1 MNTVRSIG
9 RYRIEALLGTG
20 AMGEVYRAHDP
31 AIDRL
36 VAIKVVRPELV
47 AGSGGEQLLERFRR
61 EARAAGRRFHP
72 NIVAIWDF
80 GDDNGMPF
88 LVMELVEGKSLDQL
102 IKSSGPLA
110 QDRSVGI
117 ITQVLSALG
126 FAHANGI
133 VHRDIK
139 PSNIMVLPGG
149 QVPGEQVKV
158 ADFGIARLEASE
170 FTIVGDLL
178 GTPAYMAPEQL
189 SGGPIDHRTDLFA
202 TGVILFEML
211 TGVKPFR
218 GKSIT
223 EIISFMEKRGPED
236 IRALNPAVPEAMK
249 HVIGKSVAFDP
260 GQRYADAAAFSK
272 AVADAMPGPS
282 MPGPSMPGPS
292 MLSPSMPGLSGEPQL
307 SGSALSK
314 AQAQLT
320 TNAAHT
326 TAGEASFSAELLRA
340 TERDLATFIGPM
352 ASIAVKRAVGNASDL
367 LGLYELL
374 GKQVANP
381 KDRAEFLARGRQ
393 RAAAGL
399 GRPRPPPGPAPAK
412 TIEPQSVSPA
422 RSPNPASIVA
432 IESDLTR
439 YIGPIARIL
448 VKRELGKFESL
459 AKLCLVLATHI
470 PDERERRAFLN
481 AHGAE

>member
-88 LVMELVEGKSLDQL
+88 LVMELVEGQSLDQL
-102 IKSSGPLA
+102 IKASGLLT
-110 QDRSVGI
+110 QDRSVTI

-139 PSNIMVLPGG
+139 PSNVMVLPGD
-149 QVPGEQVKV
+149 QVKV

-202 TGVILFEML
+202 AGVILFEML

-218 GKSIT
+218 GKSLT

-236 IRALNPAVPEAMK
+236 VRALNPAVPEAMK

-260 GQRYADAAAFSK
+260 AQRYADAAVFSK
-272 AVADAMPGPS
+272 AVAEAMLGP
-282 MPGPSMPGPS
+282 
-292 MLSPSMPGLSGEPQL
+292 GEPQL
-307 SGSALSK
+307 RGSARIE
-314 AQAQLT
+314 AQAQITVSSAQT
-320 TNAAHT
+320 TSR
-326 TAGEASFSAELLRA
+326 EASFSAELLRE

-352 ASIAVKRAVGNASDL
+352 ALIAVKRASRNASDL

-374 GKQVANP
+374 GRQVADP
-381 KDRAEFLARGRQ
+381 KDRAQFLARGRQ
-393 RAAAGL
+393 RAAAEL
-399 GRPRPPPGPAPAK
+399 GRPRPPLAPAPVQ
-412 TIEPQSVSPA
+412 TIERPSVSA
-422 RSPNPASIVA
+422 RPPNPASIVA
-432 IESDLTR
+432 IEADLTR

>member
-9 RYRIEALLGTG
+9 RYRVEALLGTG

-80 GDDNGMPF
+80 GDDDGMPF
-88 LVMELVEGKSLDQL
+88 LVMELVEGRSLDQV
-102 IKSSGPLA
+102 IKSSGSIQPA
-110 QDRSVGI
+110 RSVAI

-126 FAHANGI
+126 FAHENGI

-139 PSNIMVLPGG
+139 PSNIMVL
-149 QVPGEQVKV
+149 QDDRVKV
-158 ADFGIARLEASE
+158 ADFGIARIEASE

-202 TGVILFEML
+202 AGVILFEML

-223 EIISFMEKRGPED
+223 EIMSLMEKRGPED
-236 IRALNPAVPEAMK
+236 IRALNPAVPEALK
-249 HVIGKSVAFDP
+249 RVIAKSVAFDP
-260 GQRYADAAAFSK
+260 AQRYPDAATFARAAGDALPAATSQLRGRG
-272 AVADAMPGPS
+272 VASSDTE
-282 MPGPSMPGPS
+282 
-292 MLSPSMPGLSGEPQL
+292 GE
-307 SGSALSK
+307 
-314 AQAQLT
+314 T
-320 TNAAHT
+320 TPVEATFAAETLH
-326 TAGEASFSAELLRA
+326 GI
-340 TERDLATFIGPM
+340 ERDLATFIGPM
-352 ASIAVKRAVGNASDL
+352 ASIAVKRAARQANDVL
-367 LGLYELL
+367 VLYELL
-374 GKQVANP
+374 ARQVANP
-381 KDRAEFLARGRQ
+381 TDRAEFLARGRQ
-393 RAAAGL
+393 RAAEGL
-399 GRPRPPPGPAPAK
+399 GRPRSPPR
-412 TIEPQSVSPA
+412 ISSA
-422 RSPNPASIVA
+422 RTVEQRPDPTGNAPNPASILA

-448 VKRELGKFESL
+448 VKRELTKFESL

-470 PDERERRAFLN
+470 PDERQRRAFLN

>member
-47 AGSGGEQLLERFRR
+47 AGSGGAQLLERFRR

-80 GDDNGMPF
+80 GDDNGTPF
-88 LVMELVEGKSLDQL
+88 LVMELVDGQSLDQL
-102 IKSSGPLA
+102 IKSCGSLEPR
-110 QDRSVGI
+110 RSVAI

-126 FAHANGI
+126 FAHASGI

-139 PSNIMVLPGG
+139 PSNIMVLPGD
-149 QVPGEQVKV
+149 QVKV

-223 EIISFMEKRGPED
+223 EIMCFMETRGPED

-260 GQRYADAAAFSK
+260 AQRYADAAAFSR
-272 AVADAMPGPS
+272 AVADATPS
-282 MPGPSMPGPS
+282 
-292 MLSPSMPGLSGEPQL
+292 LRGEPQL
-307 SGSALSK
+307 TA
-314 AQAQLT
+314 
-320 TNAAHT
+320 NAAQT
-326 TAGEASFSAELLRA
+326 TSGEATFSAEALRE

-367 LGLYELL
+367 LALYEAL
-374 GKQVANP
+374 GRQVANP
-381 KDRAEFLARGRQ
+381 KDRARMRL
-393 RAAAGL
+393 L
-399 GRPRPPPGPAPAK
+399 
-412 TIEPQSVSPA
+412 
-422 RSPNPASIVA
+422 
-432 IESDLTR
+432 L
-439 YIGPIARIL
+439 
-448 VKRELGKFESL
+448 
-459 AKLCLVLATHI
+459 
-470 PDERERRAFLN
+470 RERLQDFVDAVMD
-481 AHGAE
+481 AADKSGD

>member
-47 AGSGGEQLLERFRR
+47 AGSGGAQLLERFRR

-80 GDDNGMPF
+80 GDDNGTPF
-88 LVMELVEGKSLDQL
+88 LVMELVDGQSLDQL
-102 IKSSGPLA
+102 IKSCGSLEPR
-110 QDRSVGI
+110 RSVAI

-126 FAHANGI
+126 FAHASGI

-139 PSNIMVLPGG
+139 PSNIMVLPG
-149 QVPGEQVKV
+149 EQVKV
-158 ADFGIARLEASE
+158 ADFGIARLETSE

-223 EIISFMEKRGPED
+223 EIISFMERRGPED
-236 IRALNPAVPEAMK
+236 IRALNPGVPEAMK

-260 GQRYADAAAFSK
+260 AQRYADAAAFSK
-272 AVADAMPGPS
+272 AVADAMPAL
-282 MPGPSMPGPS
+282 PGE
-292 MLSPSMPGLSGEPQL
+292 SPPP
-307 SGSALSK
+307 A
-314 AQAQLT
+314 A
-320 TNAAHT
+320 NAAQT
-326 TAGEASFSAELLRA
+326 ISDEASFSPELLRQ

-352 ASIAVKRAVGNASDL
+352 ASIAVKRAVRNASDL
-367 LGLYELL
+367 LALYELL
-374 GKQVANP
+374 ARHVADP

-399 GRPRPPPGPAPAK
+399 GRPRPPPEPAPAQ
-412 TIEPQSVSPA
+412 TIERKSVSPA
-422 RSPNPASIVA
+422 QSPNPASIVA

-470 PDERERRAFLN
+470 PDERERRAFLD

>member
-47 AGSGGEQLLERFRR
+47 AGSGGAQLLERFRR

-80 GDDNGMPF
+80 GDDNGTPF
-88 LVMELVEGKSLDQL
+88 LVMELVEGQSLDQL

-110 QDRSVGI
+110 QDRSVAI

-126 FAHANGI
+126 FAHASGI

-139 PSNIMVLPGG
+139 PSNIMVLPGD
-149 QVPGEQVKV
+149 QVKV
-158 ADFGIARLEASE
+158 ADFGIARLETSE

-189 SGGPIDHRTDLFA
+189 SGGPIDPRTDLFA

-211 TGVKPFR
+211 TAVKPFR

-249 HVIGKSVAFDP
+249 RVIAKSVAFDP
-260 GQRYADAAAFSK
+260 AQRYADAAVFSK
-272 AVADAMPGPS
+272 AVADAMPGQPR
-282 MPGPSMPGPS
+282 
-292 MLSPSMPGLSGEPQL
+292 EPQL
-307 SGSALSK
+307 RSSARPE

-320 TNAAHT
+320 ANAAQT
-326 TAGEASFSAELLRA
+326 TPGGASFSAELLRE

-352 ASIAVKRAVGNASDL
+352 ASVAVKRAIRNTSDL
-367 LGLYELL
+367 LALYELL
-374 GKQVANP
+374 GRQVADP

-399 GRPRPPPGPAPAK
+399 GQPRPPSAPAPAK
-412 TIEPQSVSPA
+412 TIERSSVSPA
-422 RSPNPASIVA
+422 QPPNPASIVA

>member
-80 GDDNGMPF
+80 GDDNGLPF
-88 LVMELVEGKSLDQL
+88 LVMELIEGQSLDQL

-110 QDRSVGI
+110 QARCVAI

-126 FAHANGI
+126 FAHASGI

-139 PSNIMVLPGG
+139 PSNVMVLPGD
-149 QVPGEQVKV
+149 QVKV

-202 TGVILFEML
+202 AGVILFEML

-249 HVIGKSVAFDP
+249 RVIGKSVAYDP
-260 GQRYADAAAFSK
+260 ARRYANAAAFSK
-272 AVADAMPGPS
+272 AVADAMPGLP
-282 MPGPSMPGPS
+282 
-292 MLSPSMPGLSGEPQL
+292 GEPQL
-307 SGSALSK
+307 TA
-314 AQAQLT
+314 
-320 TNAAHT
+320 NAAQT
-326 TAGEASFSAELLRA
+326 TSREATFSAELLRE

-352 ASIAVKRAVGNASDL
+352 ASIAVKRAVSNASDL
-367 LGLYELL
+367 LELYETL
-374 GKQVANP
+374 GRQVADP

-399 GRPRPPPGPAPAK
+399 GRPRPPLAPAK
-412 TIEPQSVSPA
+412 TIERSSASPA
-422 RSPNPASIVA
+422 KSPNPASIVA

>member
-47 AGSGGEQLLERFRR
+47 AGSGGAQLLERFRR

-80 GDDNGMPF
+80 GDDNGTPF
-88 LVMELVEGKSLDQL
+88 LVMELVEGQSLDQL
-102 IKSSGPLA
+102 IKSCGSLEPR
-110 QDRSVGI
+110 RSVAI

-126 FAHANGI
+126 FAHASGI

-139 PSNIMVLPGG
+139 PSNIMVL
-149 QVPGEQVKV
+149 PGEQVKV

-223 EIISFMEKRGPED
+223 EIISFMERRGPED
-236 IRALNPAVPEAMK
+236 IRALNPGVPEAMK

-260 GQRYADAAAFSK
+260 AQRYADAAAFSK
-272 AVADAMPGPS
+272 AVADAMPAL
-282 MPGPSMPGPS
+282 PGE
-292 MLSPSMPGLSGEPQL
+292 SPPP
-307 SGSALSK
+307 A
-314 AQAQLT
+314 A
-320 TNAAHT
+320 NAAQT
-326 TAGEASFSAELLRA
+326 ISDEASFSPELLRE

-352 ASIAVKRAVGNASDL
+352 ASIAVKRAVRNASDL
-367 LGLYELL
+367 LALYGLLARH
-374 GKQVANP
+374 VADP

-399 GRPRPPPGPAPAK
+399 GRPRPPPEPAPAQ
-412 TIEPQSVSPA
+412 TIERKSVSPA
-422 RSPNPASIVA
+422 QSPNPASIVA

-470 PDERERRAFLN
+470 PDERERRAFLD

>member
-80 GDDNGMPF
+80 GDDNGTPF
-88 LVMELVEGKSLDQL
+88 LVMELVDGQSLDQL
-102 IKSSGPLA
+102 IKSCGSFEPR
-110 QDRSVGI
+110 RSVAI
-117 ITQVLSALG
+117 VTQVLSALG
-126 FAHANGI
+126 FAHASGI

-139 PSNIMVLPGG
+139 PSNIMVLPGD
-149 QVPGEQVKV
+149 QVKV

-223 EIISFMEKRGPED
+223 EIMSFMEQRGPED

-260 GQRYADAAAFSK
+260 AQRYADAPAFSR
-272 AVADAMPGPS
+272 AVADAMPGL
-282 MPGPSMPGPS
+282 PG
-292 MLSPSMPGLSGEPQL
+292 E
-307 SGSALSK
+307 
-314 AQAQLT
+314 AQLT
-320 TNAAHT
+320 ANGAQT
-326 TAGEASFSAELLRA
+326 GSRASFSAELLREA
-340 TERDLATFIGPM
+340 ERDLATFIGPM
-352 ASIAVKRAVGNASDL
+352 ASIVVKRAVRNASDL
-367 LGLYELL
+367 LELYELL
-374 GKQVANP
+374 SRQVANP
-381 KDRAEFLARGRQ
+381 KDRTEFLARGRQ
-393 RAAAGL
+393 RAAAGF
-399 GRPRPPPGPAPAK
+399 GRPRPPPGPTPAK
-412 TIEPQSVSPA
+412 TIERQSVSTPQP
-422 RSPNPASIVA
+422 PNPASIVA

-470 PDERERRAFLN
+470 ERERRAFLN

>member
-80 GDDNGMPF
+80 GDDNGTPF
-88 LVMELVEGKSLDQL
+88 LVMELVEGQSLDQL
-102 IKSSGPLA
+102 IKSCGSLEPR
-110 QDRSVGI
+110 RSVAI

-126 FAHANGI
+126 FAHASGI

-139 PSNIMVLPGG
+139 PSNIMVLQGD
-149 QVPGEQVKV
+149 QVKV

-189 SGGPIDHRTDLFA
+189 SGGPIDNRTDLFA

-260 GQRYADAAAFSK
+260 AQRYADAAAFSR
-272 AVADAMPGPS
+272 AVADA
-282 MPGPSMPGPS
+282 
-292 MLSPSMPGLSGEPQL
+292 MPGLSGEPQL
-307 SGSALSK
+307 TANAPQTASG
-314 AQAQLT
+314 
-320 TNAAHT
+320 
-326 TAGEASFSAELLRA
+326 GGSFSAELLRE

-352 ASIAVKRAVGNASDL
+352 ASIAVKRAVRNASDL

-374 GKQVANP
+374 GRQVADP

-399 GRPRPPPGPAPAK
+399 SRPRPPPAAAPAK
-412 TIEPQSVSPA
+412 TIERQSVSPA
-422 RSPNPASIVA
+422 QSPNAASIVA

-470 PDERERRAFLN
+470 PDERQRRAFLN

>member
-88 LVMELVEGKSLDQL
+88 LVMELVEGRSLDQL
-102 IKSSGPLA
+102 IKSGGPLA
-110 QDRSVGI
+110 PGRSVAI

-126 FAHANGI
+126 FAHASGI

-139 PSNIMVLPGG
+139 PSNIMVL
-149 QVPGEQVKV
+149 QDEHVKV

-236 IRALNPAVPEAMK
+236 IRTLNPAVPEALK
-249 HVIGKSVAFDP
+249 HVISKSVAFDP
-260 GQRYADAAAFSK
+260 AQRYADAAAFSK
-272 AVADAMPGPS
+272 ALADA
-282 MPGPSMPGPS
+282 
-292 MLSPSMPGLSGEPQL
+292 MPGLSGEPSL
-307 SGSALSK
+307 RGSAISE
-314 AQAQLT
+314 AQAQLAA
-320 TNAAHT
+320 NAAKT
-326 TAGEASFSAELLRA
+326 TSGEASFSAELLRE

-352 ASIAVKRAVGNASDL
+352 ASIALKRAIRNASDL
-367 LGLYELL
+367 LALYELL
-374 GKQVANP
+374 GRQVADP

-399 GRPRPPPGPAPAK
+399 GRPRPPPAPAK
-412 TIEPQSVSPA
+412 TIGRSSGSPA
-422 RSPNPASIVA
+422 KSPNPASIVA

-481 AHGAE
+481 AHEAE

>member
-31 AIDRL
+31 SIDRL

-88 LVMELVEGKSLDQL
+88 LVMELVEGQSLDQV

-110 QDRSVGI
+110 QDRSVAI
-117 ITQVLSALG
+117 ISQVLSALG

-139 PSNIMVLPGG
+139 PSNIMVLPGD
-149 QVPGEQVKV
+149 QVKV
-158 ADFGIARLEASE
+158 ADFGIARIEASE

-178 GTPAYMAPEQL
+178 GTPAYMGPEQL

-223 EIISFMEKRGPED
+223 EIISFMETRGPED

-260 GQRYADAAAFSK
+260 AQRYADAAAFSK
-272 AVADAMPGPS
+272 AVADAMSDLP
-282 MPGPSMPGPS
+282 
-292 MLSPSMPGLSGEPQL
+292 GEPQL
-307 SGSALSK
+307 RGSAISE
-314 AQAQLT
+314 ARAQLT
-320 TNAAHT
+320 ANAAQT
-326 TAGEASFSAELLRA
+326 TSGGASFSAELLRE

-352 ASIAVKRAVGNASDL
+352 ASIAVKRAVRNASDL
-367 LGLYELL
+367 LGLYDLL
-374 GKQVANP
+374 GRQIADP

-399 GRPRPPPGPAPAK
+399 GRPRPPPAPAK
-412 TIEPQSVSPA
+412 TIEPSSISPA
-422 RSPNPASIVA
+422 KSPNPASIVA
-432 IESDLTR
+432 IEVRPYSLYRPDCPNSR
-439 YIGPIARIL
+439 KERAGEIRVSGQIVPGIGHPYPR
-448 VKRELGKFESL
+448 
-459 AKLCLVLATHI
+459 
-470 PDERERRAFLN
+470 
-481 AHGAE
+481 

>member
-61 EARAAGRRFHP
+61 EARAAGRRSHP

-80 GDDNGMPF
+80 GDDNGTPF
-88 LVMELVEGKSLDQL
+88 LVMELVEGQSLDQL
-102 IKSSGPLA
+102 VKSFGSLEPR
-110 QDRSVGI
+110 RSVAI
-117 ITQVLSALG
+117 IIQVLSALG
-126 FAHANGI
+126 FAHGNGI

-139 PSNIMVLPGG
+139 PSNIMILPGH
-149 QVPGEQVKV
+149 QVKV
-158 ADFGIARLEASE
+158 ADFGIARLDASE

-223 EIISFMEKRGPED
+223 EVISLMEKRGPED

-260 GQRYADAAAFSK
+260 AQRYADAAAFSR
-272 AVADAMPGPS
+272 AVADAMPALP
-282 MPGPSMPGPS
+282 
-292 MLSPSMPGLSGEPQL
+292 GEPQL
-307 SGSALSK
+307 A
-314 AQAQLT
+314 
-320 TNAAHT
+320 TNAAQ
-326 TAGEASFSAELLRA
+326 TASGEASFSADLLQE

-352 ASIAVKRAVGNASDL
+352 ASIAVKRAVRGASDL

-374 GKQVANP
+374 GRQVANP

-393 RAAAGL
+393 RAFAVLGL
-399 GRPRPPPGPAPAK
+399 PRPPTGPTSAK
-412 TIEPQSVSPA
+412 TIERQSVSTA
-422 RSPNPASIVA
+422 QSPNPASIVA

-448 VKRELGKFESL
+448 VKKELGRFESL
-459 AKLCLVLATHI
+459 AKLCLVLAMHI

>member
-47 AGSGGEQLLERFRR
+47 AGSGGAQLLERFRR

-80 GDDNGMPF
+80 GDDNGTPF
-88 LVMELVEGKSLDQL
+88 LVMELVEGQSLDQL

-110 QDRSVGI
+110 QDRSVAI

-126 FAHANGI
+126 FAHASGI

-139 PSNIMVLPGG
+139 PSNIMVLPGD
-149 QVPGEQVKV
+149 QVKV

-211 TGVKPFR
+211 TAVKPFR

-249 HVIGKSVAFDP
+249 RVIAKSVAFDP
-260 GQRYADAAAFSK
+260 AQRYADAAVFSK
-272 AVADAMPGPS
+272 AVADAMPGQPR
-282 MPGPSMPGPS
+282 
-292 MLSPSMPGLSGEPQL
+292 EPQL
-307 SGSALSK
+307 RGSARPE

-320 TNAAHT
+320 ANAAQT
-326 TAGEASFSAELLRA
+326 TPGGASFSAELLRE

-352 ASIAVKRAVGNASDL
+352 ASVAVKRAIRNTNDL
-367 LGLYELL
+367 LALYELL
-374 GKQVANP
+374 GRQVADP

-399 GRPRPPPGPAPAK
+399 GQPRPPFAPAPAK
-412 TIEPQSVSPA
+412 TIERSSVSPA
-422 RSPNPASIVA
+422 QSPNPASIVA

>member
-9 RYRIEALLGTG
+9 RYRIETLLGTG

-80 GDDNGMPF
+80 GDDNGTPF
-88 LVMELVEGKSLDQL
+88 LVMELVDGQSLDHL
-102 IKSSGPLA
+102 IKSCGFLEPR
-110 QDRSVGI
+110 RSVAI

-126 FAHANGI
+126 FAHGNGI

-139 PSNIMVLPGG
+139 PSNIMILPGD
-149 QVPGEQVKV
+149 QVKV

-249 HVIGKSVAFDP
+249 RVIAKSVAFDP
-260 GQRYADAAAFSK
+260 AQRYGDAAAFSK
-272 AVADAMPGPS
+272 AVADAMPG
-282 MPGPSMPGPS
+282 
-292 MLSPSMPGLSGEPQL
+292 LRGEPQL
-307 SGSALSK
+307 TA
-314 AQAQLT
+314 
-320 TNAAHT
+320 NAAQT
-326 TAGEASFSAELLRA
+326 TAGGASFSAELLRE

-352 ASIAVKRAVGNASDL
+352 ASIAVKRAIRNASDL
-367 LGLYELL
+367 PALYELL
-374 GKQVANP
+374 GRQVADP

-399 GRPRPPPGPAPAK
+399 GQPRPPPAPAPAK
-412 TIEPQSVSPA
+412 TIGQSSVSPA
-422 RSPNPASIVA
+422 QSPNPASIVA

>member
-80 GDDNGMPF
+80 GDDNGTPF
-88 LVMELVEGKSLDQL
+88 LVMELVEGQSLDQL
-102 IKSSGPLA
+102 IKSSGTLPPV
-110 QDRSVGI
+110 RSVSI

-126 FAHANGI
+126 FAHTNGI

-139 PSNIMVLPGG
+139 PSNVMVLPGD
-149 QVPGEQVKV
+149 QVKV

-249 HVIGKSVAFDP
+249 RVIAKSVAFDP
-260 GQRYADAAAFSK
+260 AERYADAAAFSK
-272 AVADAMPGPS
+272 AVADAMPGL
-282 MPGPSMPGPS
+282 PGE
-292 MLSPSMPGLSGEPQL
+292 L
-307 SGSALSK
+307 
-314 AQAQLT
+314 QLT
-320 TNAAHT
+320 ANAAQT
-326 TAGEASFSAELLRA
+326 TSRESSFSADLLREA
-340 TERDLATFIGPM
+340 ERDLATFIGPM
-352 ASIAVKRAVGNASDL
+352 ASIAVRRAVRNASDL
-367 LGLYELL
+367 LELYELL
-374 GKQVANP
+374 GRQVADP

-399 GRPRPPPGPAPAK
+399 GRPRPPPAPPPAR
-412 TIEPQSVSPA
+412 TIERSSASPVK
-422 RSPNPASIVA
+422 SPNPASIMA

-448 VKRELGKFESL
+448 VKRELGRFESL